1 MHVHTYYGWTSHKPS
16 CTCAYREAF
25 LDLRSGYLSLCSSR
39 AQLLPLA
46 LSLEYLGE
54 NKSLDFIPL
63 DKYQLSSLEAHCL
76 LPHYYGGHK
85 CTFFFFFTLS
95 ISVLE
100 TFVGNVSI

>member
-1 MHVHTYYGWTSHKPS
+1 MSTLTMGGPPTSLPAHVHTGRLSLTSGVG
-16 CTCAYREAF
+16 T
-25 LDLRSGYLSLCSSR
+25 LSLCSSR

-63 DKYQLSSLEAHCL
+63 DKCQVSSPEAHCL